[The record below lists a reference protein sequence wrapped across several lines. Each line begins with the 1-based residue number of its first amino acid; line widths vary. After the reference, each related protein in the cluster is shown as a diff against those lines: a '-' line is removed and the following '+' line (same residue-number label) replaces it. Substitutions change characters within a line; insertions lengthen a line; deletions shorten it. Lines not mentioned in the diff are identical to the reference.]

1 MQDALLGLSKSPVCH
16 GELRKALFGGGFIAE
31 RQTAILTAGAQGSGR
46 AEILCWRP
54 TIHTSQ
60 NAISFC
66 WGSGVQFLSCVYRLF
81 IEKLPKHRDYKTAV
95 IPEKKETM
103 KVSRNVPRL
112 QWLLLKMLWG
122 LFSPRIY

>member
-16 GELRKALFGGGFIAE
+16 RELRKALFGGGFIAE
-31 RQTAILTAGAQGSGR
+31 RQGSGR

-54 TIHTSQ
+54 MIHTSQ

>member
-16 GELRKALFGGGFIAE
+16 RAQKGTVWWRLYCREA
-31 RQTAILTAGAQGSGR
+31 AILTAGAQGSGR

-54 TIHTSQ
+54 MIHASQ

>member
-1 MQDALLGLSKSPVCH
+1 MVEQRFC
-16 GELRKALFGGGFIAE
+16 
-31 RQTAILTAGAQGSGR
+31 AGDQRYIPPKMPFPSA
-46 AEILCWRP
+46 
-54 TIHTSQ
+54 
-60 NAISFC
+60 
-66 WGSGVQFLSCVYRLF
+66 GVQEYSFSPCVYRLF